1 MVMANDN
8 LSRFVVT
15 SAVLHAALVAAVVLA
30 PSIFP
35 KQSTTNWGSNIAGIK
50 VGVTNRLPGIPLP
63 SPPDVQENAKGNDSK
78 TINPADVAPKPQ
90 EKAPSVADVKI
101 PSGKKKPDA
110 KNTAPDKAV
119 RGKPQA
125 EPTTP
130 TNAIP
135 GAAGGQV
142 VLPYGDL
149 AGAGSGAVTFGEG
162 SFGTRFPEYVSSL
175 IRAINTQWQ
184 RPAGIPYG
192 TKVYVTFTIPKRGG
206 QVSNV
211 DIEKG
216 SGLAPMDSSAKRA
229 VLTASVPPLPREYS
243 GSSIDVRFYFEYS
256 R

>member
-1 MVMANDN
+1 MEMANDN

-15 SAVLHAALVAAVVLA
+15 SAALHAALVAAVVFA
-30 PSIFP
+30 PSLIP
-35 KQSTTNWGSNIAGIK
+35 KKSAAGWGVNATGIK

-63 SPPDVQENAKGNDSK
+63 SPPEVQENARGNDSK
-78 TINPADVAPKPQ
+78 TINPADVAPKPN
-90 EKAPSVADVKI
+90 EKAPSDAEVKI
-101 PSGKKKPDA
+101 PSGKKPEPK
-110 KNTAPDKAV
+110 KTAPTRTV
-119 RGKPQA
+119 RGKPEP
-125 EPTTP
+125 EPTTAS
-130 TNAIP
+130 NAIP

-142 VLPYGDL
+142 ALPYGEL
-149 AGAGSGAVTFGEG
+149 AGAGTGPASFGEG

-175 IRAINTQWQ
+175 IRAIHTQWQ

-211 DIEKG
+211 DIEKA
-216 SGLAPMDSSAKRA
+216 SGLSLMDNSAKRA
-229 VLTASVPPLPREYS
+229 VMTASVPALPNEYT

>member
-1 MVMANDN
+1 MANDN

-15 SAVLHAALVAAVVLA
+15 SAVLHALLVAVVVFA
-30 PSIFP
+30 PLLLP
-35 KQSTTNWGSNIAGIK
+35 KKSTVSWGSNVAGIK

-90 EKAPSVADVKI
+90 EKAPPEADVKI
-101 PSGKKKPDA
+101 PSGKKKPEP
-110 KNTAPDKAV
+110 KNTAPTKTA
-119 RGKPQA
+119 RGKPEP
-125 EPTTP
+125 EPTTAS
-130 TNAIP
+130 NAIP

-142 VLPYGDL
+142 ALPYGDVGA
-149 AGAGSGAVTFGEG
+149 AGTGAVTFGED
-162 SFGTRFPEYVSSL
+162 SFGTRFPGYVPNL
-175 IRAINTQWQ
+175 IRAINSQWQ

-211 DIEKG
+211 EIEKG
-216 SGLAPMDSSAKRA
+216 SGLPPMDNSAKRA
-229 VLTASVPPLPREYS
+229 VMTALVPPLPREYS

>member
-1 MVMANDN
+1 MANDN

-15 SAVLHAALVAAVVLA
+15 SAVLHAALFAAVVSFPYL
-30 PSIFP
+30 FP
-35 KQSTTNWGSNIAGIK
+35 KRSTVTWGTNTSGIK
-50 VGVTNRLPGIPLP
+50 VGVTNKLPGIPLP
-63 SPPDVQENAKGNDSK
+63 SPPEVQENAKGNDSK

-90 EKAPSVADVKI
+90 EKAPTVADIKI
-101 PSGKKKPDA
+101 PSSAKKSEP
-110 KNTAPDKAV
+110 KNTSPAKTA
-119 RGKPQA
+119 RGKPEP
-125 EPTTP
+125 EPTTAS
-130 TNAIP
+130 NAIP

-142 VLPYGDL
+142 ALPYGDVG
-149 AGAGSGAVTFGEG
+149 GAGSGAVTFGEG

-211 DIEKG
+211 DLEKP

-229 VLTASVPPLPREYS
+229 VMTASVPPLPREYS